1 MINDMMLTPEK
12 KQIYASTI
20 VDERST
26 IYLDDN
32 GEVIEIERHEPVV
45 RKPLTKEEIAQA
57 IVPDVSTK
65 PLTPEE
71 VDMILNGDCKCE
83 ECKIQ

>member
-45 RKPLTKEEIAQA
+45 REPLTNEEVAQA
-57 IVPDVSTK
+57 ILPDVSTK

-71 VDMILNGDCKCE
+71 VDKILNGDCQCE
-83 ECKIQ
+83 ECKIK